1 MCGSGRAAR
10 GWGWLLALAVG
21 LAACSGSAELLGRL
35 PEADANE
42 AVAALADAG
51 IEARKH
57 EAKSGFSVT
66 VDSPQFARAVAVLK
80 LQGLPRNAYA
90 AMGDV
95 FKKDGMISTPL
106 EERGRYLYALS
117 QGLED
122 TLGRIDGV
130 VLARVHPVLPERV
143 APGEP
148 VLPSSCAVLIKHR
161 PGWDSS
167 RYEQRV
173 RQLVV
178 ASIPGL
184 AEAGAAKVSIVFVP
198 ADEAAAGQAPAAAA
212 AAQGGQA
219 GSAAGTGTASP
230 AWAVAVWIGALLAG
244 LAGLALAGWVTRQ
257 ILARRARTRG
267 GP

>member
-1 MCGSGRAAR
+1 MAGGAGRTRCGWCAG
-10 GWGWLLALAVG
+10 LVLACV
-21 LAACSGSAELLGRL
+21 LAACSGSVELLGRL

-42 AVAALADAG
+42 AVAALTEAG
-51 IEARKH
+51 IAARKQ

-66 VDSPQFARAVAVLK
+66 VDGATFARAVAVLK
-80 LQGLPRNAYA
+80 LKGLPRSAYA

-122 TLGRIDGV
+122 TLSRIDGV

-184 AEAGAAKVSIVFVP
+184 AEAGAGKVSIVFVP
-198 ADEAAAGQAPAAAA
+198 ADEASDGRSPASGASAAAA
-212 AAQGGQA
+212 HTA
-219 GSAAGTGTASP
+219 SAAG
-230 AWAVAVWIGALLAG
+230 AVSVWIGAALAG
-244 LAGLALAGWVTRQ
+244 LAGLSLAAWVTRQ
-257 ILARRARTRG
+257 LLARRVSKERVR
-267 GP
+267 